1 MAQKL
6 RTVKEFKD
14 KAFDEAMF
22 AVLEEDKELL
32 KKLAKV

>member
-14 KAFDEAMF
+14 KEFDEAML
-22 AVLEEDKELL
+22 AVLEQDEELL
-32 KKLAKV
+32 KKLAKL

>member
-14 KAFDEAMF
+14 KEFDEAMLL
-22 AVLEEDKELL
+22 VLEQDKELL
-32 KKLAKV
+32 RKLAKV